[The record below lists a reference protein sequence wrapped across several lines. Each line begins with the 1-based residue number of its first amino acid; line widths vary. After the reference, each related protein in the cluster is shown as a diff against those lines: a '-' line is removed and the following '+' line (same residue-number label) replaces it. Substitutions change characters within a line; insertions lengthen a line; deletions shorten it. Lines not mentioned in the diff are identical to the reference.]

1 MVVARIKPYY
11 EILRS
16 LREDHDL
23 TQSDVANLLGTTK
36 QVYSRYENGV
46 NEMPVR
52 HIVTLCKFYRVSAD
66 FILGLPEN
74 EGV

>member
-1 MVVARIKPYY
+1 MVARIKPYY

-23 TQSDVANLLGTTK
+23 TQSDVANLLGTTQ

-74 EGV
+74 ED

>member
-1 MVVARIKPYY
+1 MVVQIKPYY
-11 EILRS
+11 EILRG

-23 TQSDVANLLGTTK
+23 TQTEIAALLGTTQ

-52 HIVTLCKFYRVSAD
+52 HIITLCKFYRVSAD
-66 FILGLPEN
+66 FILGLSAK
-74 EGV
+74 